1 MALPTDL
8 KDFALFAEG
17 EYIGDATMTRA
28 PKAVRKVEEWIG
40 GGMAGPVEI
49 TDHLEKL
56 DCEFETRG
64 FTLSAYEQFATK
76 ELGGIGLRFVGAH
89 QQGNDGTVTQVEHTI
104 RATYKELDS
113 PENKRG
119 EPGNT
124 KVVASVTVW
133 TLTVDGR
140 EILHIDMLQ
149 GIERYNG
156 TDSRAEIRN
165 ALGI

>member
-17 EYIGDATMTRA
+17 NFIGDCTMTRA

-49 TDHLEKL
+49 ADHLEKL

-64 FTLSAYEQFATK
+64 FTLAAFEQFGIR
-76 ELGGIGLRFVGAH
+76 ELGGVGLRFVGAH
-89 QQGNDGTVTQVEHTI
+89 QQGNDGAVVQVEHTI
-104 RATYKELDS
+104 RGTYKEL
-113 PENKRG
+113 EAGEHKRG
-119 EPGNT
+119 EQGST
-124 KVVASVTVW
+124 KVVASVTIW

-156 TDSRAEIRN
+156 VDARAEVRS